1 MGWVFIIL
9 LFVCGALAA
18 KDYII
23 AKKPN
28 TKELLEKIGP
38 YQEWIGVVAFI
49 AGVGATIN
57 LLWWIGVGLDY
68 FPLMWVTR
76 LAGGLLLTALG
87 FLLGFALISKYVL
100 SQGKKLAQ
108 KGLEY
113 KDKLAKFQVKL
124 GIAGMIVAVLAVIV
138 FFMHTN
144 RPFGPGY

>member
-1 MGWVFIIL
+1 MGWIFIIL

-28 TKELLEKIGP
+28 TKELIEKIGP

-49 AGVGATIN
+49 AGVGVTIN

-76 LAGGLLLTALG
+76 LVGGLLLTALG
-87 FLLGFALISKYVL
+87 FLLGFALISKYVF
-100 SQGKKLAQ
+100 SQGEKSAQ

-144 RPFGPGY
+144 RPFGPGS

>member
-1 MGWVFIIL
+1 MGWIFIIL

-18 KDYII
+18 KDYVI

-28 TKELLEKIGP
+28 TKELIDKIGP
-38 YQEWIGVVAFI
+38 YQDWIGVVAFI

-76 LAGGLLLTALG
+76 LVGGLLLAALG

-100 SQGKKLAQ
+100 SQSEKSAQ

>member
-28 TKELLEKIGP
+28 AKELIEKIGP

-57 LLWWIGVGLDY
+57 LLWWVRVGLDY

-76 LAGGLLLTALG
+76 LVGGLLLTALG

-100 SQGKKLAQ
+100 SQSEKSAQ

-144 RPFGPGY
+144 QPFGPSY

>member
-28 TKELLEKIGP
+28 TKELIDKIGP

-49 AGVGATIN
+49 AG
-57 LLWWIGVGLDY
+57 LWDIIDSLRWVRWGLDY
-68 FPLMWVTR
+68 FPLMWLTSFV
-76 LAGGLLLTALG
+76 GGLLLTALG
-87 FLLGFALISKYVL
+87 FLLGFAIISKYAL
-100 SQGKKLAQ
+100 SQGEKSAQ

-144 RPFGPGY
+144 QPFGPGY